1 MKQIKAIR
9 GPRII
14 LTPPEIKK
22 STIELDEKLQRE
34 LMEKEMK
41 KWGSLEVYAVG
52 TEVEGIEVGDKVYV
66 NPIFLQNAER
76 IEIEG
81 VERLIVRSP
90 DISIVW
96 K

>member
-1 MKQIKAIR
+1 MKYTVK
-9 GPRII
+9 GPRVI
-14 LTPPEIKK
+14 LTPPVIKQ
-22 STIELDEKLQRE
+22 SVIEVDDKLKRE

-41 KWGSLEVYAVG
+41 KWHSLTVLAAGDEVI
-52 TEVEGIEVGDKVYV
+52 GIEVGDEVYV

-76 IEIEG
+76 IEIDG
-81 VERLIVRSP
+81 ADRLIVRQS

>member
-1 MKQIKAIR
+1 MKNYILR
-9 GPRII
+9 GQRV
-14 LTPPEIKK
+14 LLSLPEIKK
-22 STIELDEKLQRE
+22 STIEVDEKLQKE

-41 KWGSLEVYAVG
+41 KWSNLTVLAVG
-52 TEVEGIEVGDKVYV
+52 DEVVGIEPGNGVYV

-76 IEIEG
+76 IEIDG
-81 VERLIVRSP
+81 IERMIIRAA

>member
-1 MKQIKAIR
+1 MKAFVR
-9 GPRII
+9 GARVI

-22 STIELDEKLQRE
+22 SVIEVDEKLQRE

-41 KWGSLEVYAVG
+41 KWGALEVFAIG
-52 TEVEGIEVGDKVYV
+52 SEVENIEVGDKVYV

-76 IEIEG
+76 IEMDG
-81 VERLIVRSP
+81 VERLIVRAP
-90 DISIVW
+90 DIAIVW

>member
-1 MKQIKAIR
+1 MIAFVR
-9 GPRII
+9 GARVI

-22 STIELDEKLQRE
+22 SVIEVDEKLQRE

-41 KWGSLEVYAVG
+41 KWGALEVFAIG
-52 TEVEGIEVGDKVYV
+52 DEVKGVEVGDKVYV

-76 IEIEG
+76 IEMDG
-81 VERLIVRSP
+81 VERLIVRAP
-90 DISIVW
+90 DIAIVW

>member
-1 MKQIKAIR
+1 MSYTVR
-9 GPRII
+9 GPRVI

-22 STIELDEKLQRE
+22 SVIEVEEKLQRQ

-41 KWGSLEVYAVG
+41 KWFNLEVLAIG
-52 TEVEGIEVGDKVYV
+52 DEVKGVEVGDKVYV

-76 IEIEG
+76 IEIDG
-81 VERLIVRSP
+81 VERLIVRAA
-90 DISIVW
+90 DIAIVW